1 MKQIL
6 NFFLHT
12 KVSVLLISAFI
23 FSVLY
28 LLLDDSHFSGVNYIK
43 ETIKKEVIKKK
54 IDKQIKNTDITEPMS
69 NNNYTKQ
76 FEDIKRDVAIED
88 AAKYI
93 TKEVDIDDLKEDKI
107 NISILQRYFNRI
119 YFSINTSCL
128 LGYGDIYPISNISKC
143 LTMIQ
148 SLLTISII
156 VY

>member
-12 KVSVLLISAFI
+12 KVSVLLISAFC

-54 IDKQIKNTDITEPMS
+54 IDKQIKNTDIIEPMS

-88 AAKYI
+88 AAKHI
-93 TKEVDIDDLKEDKI
+93 TNEVDIDDLKEDKI